1 MFCYKVLL
9 MQVITGMNRHYCTDI
24 YSIDSLFRSVFPS
37 GEFFSVS
44 FFVE

>member
-1 MFCYKVLL
+1 MSCYKVLL
-9 MQVITGMNRHYCTDI
+9 MQVINMNRHYRTDI

-37 GEFFSVS
+37 GEFFSLS